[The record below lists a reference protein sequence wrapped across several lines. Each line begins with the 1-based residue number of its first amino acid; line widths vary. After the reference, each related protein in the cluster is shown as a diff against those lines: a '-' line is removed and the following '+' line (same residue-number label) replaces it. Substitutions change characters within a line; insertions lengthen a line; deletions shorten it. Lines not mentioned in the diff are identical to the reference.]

1 MPPVEAGAVAQV
13 AAFAKRQSACASP
26 SAVGE
31 GIVGYDTHH
40 RAEVV
45 KASSI
50 SPKNLKAML
59 RRTKNYRSVT
69 VNDFGREK
77 FTWDFTDVGD
87 LLCGSVIYPPTEI
100 CREAAIPHAGLSP
113 QSLALG
119 YQSKFGTTA
128 GQATL
133 HFGGL
138 AAVRIFA
145 VGPCMSSVGR
155 LRRRAPSWRSLSRL
169 RLLLRFFPFRSG
181 TLSRARLIEPGPQ
194 HGLRRLEGRKTPG
207 GIRG

>member
-1 MPPVEAGAVAQV
+1 VPPVEAGPVARV

-31 GIVGYDTHH
+31 GIVGYDTYH

-77 FTWDFTDVGD
+77 FTWERRM
-87 LLCGSVIYPPTEI
+87 SEI
-100 CREAAIPHAGLSP
+100 SCATRSSILRLRSAAKQPIPDAGLSP

-128 GQATL
+128 PSNVAFRRPRRSANHRGRSVYVL
-133 HFGGL
+133 GWP
-138 AAVRIFA
+138 AAA
-145 VGPCMSSVGR
+145 
-155 LRRRAPSWRSLSRL
+155 
-169 RLLLRFFPFRSG
+169 
-181 TLSRARLIEPGPQ
+181 PGPVLAYCCASSPSDRA
-194 HGLRRLEGRKTPG
+194 HYLARD
-207 GIRG
+207 